1 MDYPNHIIK
10 EGETDSKIVNVVQ
23 KRLNELGCGPLQGT
37 GVFAEKTKAA
47 VKLYQ
52 SLHHDKNGMPL
63 VIDGKIGAI
72 TWEAMFG
79 PNLQIAVN
87 APNALL
93 AEVMKVAFSQ
103 VGVMEVPEGSNSG
116 PQVDQYLASVN
127 VPPHNYWCASFVY
140 WCFNEAAKNLSMT
153 NPLVQTGGCLR
164 HWNKTTGKKILAADS
179 INDPSLIKP
188 GYIFIISHGG
198 GMGHTGIV
206 EKVDGGFLHTI
217 EGNSNPNG
225 SSNGIGVF
233 NITNRKI
240 NSINKGF
247 IAYQ

>member
-10 EGETDSKIVNVVQ
+10 EGEPDSTIVKAVQ
-23 KRLNELGCGPLQGT
+23 EKLNELGCGPLQGT
-37 GVFAEKTKAA
+37 GVFGGKTKSA
-47 VKLYQ
+47 VKLFQ
-52 SLHHDKNGMPL
+52 SMHNDKNGMPL

-79 PNLQIAVN
+79 PNLQITVN
-87 APNALL
+87 VPNALL
-93 AEVMKVAFSQ
+93 AEVLKVAFSQ
-103 VGVMEVPEGSNSG
+103 VGVMEVPAGSNSG

-153 NPLVQTGGCLR
+153 NPLVKTGGCLN
-164 HWNKTTGKKILAADS
+164 HWNKTTGKKILAADA

-188 GYIFIISHGG
+188 GYIFIISHSGG
-198 GMGHTGIV
+198 KGHTGIV

-233 NITNRKI
+233 NINNRKI

-247 IAYQ
+247 VVYG